1 MSAPKRVV
9 VVGLWHLGSVNAVG
23 FCEKGYAV
31 TGIEPDAARLASFR
45 AGKAPLF
52 EPGLDDA
59 LKKHIA
65 SGALTFASSFE
76 AVAEADYFVIA
87 YDSPVD
93 ANDAVDITPVVEAAK
108 NAAPYLR
115 PATPVVVTS
124 QVPLGSCAA
133 IEAQIEKANAGWK
146 SGIVYTPENLRLG
159 QAIGLFLEPDM
170 LVFGTSKKAALDAA
184 LALYEP
190 FVTEKV
196 PMDLKSAE
204 MVKHALNTFLA
215 TSITFI
221 NEIAAISKRL
231 GADSVQVGKA
241 LKLDKRIGKKAL
253 LMPGLGF
260 SGGTLARDVR
270 QLQKFASELGH
281 RAPLLDAIFTVNE
294 GTFDEVVAIVRR
306 KLGALK
312 GRTIGILGLT
322 YKAGTSTVRQS
333 PALKVIARLTSEDAT
348 CLAYDPQADPAELA
362 ESALR
367 VERVASIDDVTKRAE
382 ALVLLTEWPEFRD
395 YDYTKVAAAMKTPIV
410 VDAKNILDPARAR
423 AAGIDYEGF
432 GR

>member
-1 MSAPKRVV
+1 MTAQKRVA

-23 FCEKGYAV
+23 FCEKGYLV
-31 TGIEPDAARLASFR
+31 TGIEPDASRLASLR
-45 AGKAPLF
+45 AGKPPLF
-52 EPGLDDA
+52 EPGLEDA

-65 SGALTFASSFE
+65 SGSLTFSGSFE
-76 AVAEADYFVIA
+76 AVADADYFVIA

-93 ANDAVDITPVVEAAK
+93 ANDAVDITPVEEAARQ
-108 NAAPYLR
+108 AAPHLR
-115 PATPVVVTS
+115 RDTPVVVTS
-124 QVPLGSCAA
+124 QVPLGTCEV
-133 IEAQIEKANAGWK
+133 IETRIQKANPAWK

-170 LVFGTSKKAALDAA
+170 LVLGTSKKAALDAA

-231 GADSVQVGKA
+231 GADAVQVGKA

-270 QLQKFASELGH
+270 QLQKFAKELH
-281 RAPLLDAIFTVNE
+281 HSAPLLDAIFTVNE
-294 GTFDEVVAIVRR
+294 GTFDEVVAILKR
-306 KLGALK
+306 KLGALE

-333 PALKVIARLTSEDAT
+333 PALKVIARLTSEGAT
-348 CLAYDPQADPAELA
+348 CVAYDPQADPAELA
-362 ESALR
+362 ESALV

-395 YDYTKVAAAMKTPIV
+395 FDYTKLAASMKRPIV
-410 VDAKNILDPARAR
+410 VDTKNILDPARIR
-423 AAGIDYEGF
+423 AANVDYEGF

>member
-1 MSAPKRVV
+1 MSEKKRVV

-31 TGIEPDAARLASFR
+31 TGIEPDAARLASLR
-45 AGKAPLF
+45 EGRPPLF
-52 EPGLDDA
+52 EPGLEDA
-59 LKKHIA
+59 LNKHLA
-65 SGALTFASSFE
+65 SGALSFSGSFE
-76 AVAEADYFVIA
+76 AVTDADYFVIA

-93 ANDAVDITPVVEAAK
+93 ANDAVDITPVEEAARQ
-108 NAAPYLR
+108 AAPYLR
-115 PATPVVVTS
+115 PETPVVVTS
-124 QVPLGSCAA
+124 QVPLGTCEV
-133 IEAQIEKANAGWK
+133 IEARIQAAKPAWT

-170 LVFGTSKKAALDAA
+170 LVLGTSKKAALDAA

-190 FVTEKV
+190 FATEKV

-221 NEIAAISKRL
+221 NEIAALSKRL
-231 GADSVQVGKA
+231 GADAVQVGKA

-270 QLQKFASELGH
+270 QLQKFAKGLEH
-281 RAPLLDAIFTVNE
+281 EAPLLDAIFTVNE
-294 GTFDEVVAIVRR
+294 GTFDEVVAIVKR
-306 KLGALK
+306 KLGELR

-333 PALKVIARLTSEDAT
+333 PALKVIQRLTREGAT
-348 CLAYDPQADPAELA
+348 CVAYDPQADPAELA
-362 ESALR
+362 ESALV
-367 VERVASIDDVTKRAE
+367 VERVASVEDVTKRAE
-382 ALVLLTEWPEFRD
+382 ALVILTEWPEFRD
-395 YDYTKVAAAMKTPIV
+395 YDYAKVAAAMKRPIV
-410 VDAKNILDPARAR
+410 VDTKNILDLARVR
-423 AAGIDYEGF
+423 ACGVEYEGF